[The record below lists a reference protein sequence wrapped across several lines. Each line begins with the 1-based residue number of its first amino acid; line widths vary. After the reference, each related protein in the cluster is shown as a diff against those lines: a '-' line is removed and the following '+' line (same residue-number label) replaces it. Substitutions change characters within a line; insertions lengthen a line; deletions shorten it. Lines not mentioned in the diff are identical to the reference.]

1 MWTRENRGLY
11 DRKGLRY
18 PSDLSDPEWALIEPF
33 IPPQSVAAGSGKSMS
48 ARF

>member
-18 PSDLSDPEWALIEPF
+18 PSDVNGGGKLV
-33 IPPQSVAAGSGKSMS
+33 QRAA
-48 ARF
+48 